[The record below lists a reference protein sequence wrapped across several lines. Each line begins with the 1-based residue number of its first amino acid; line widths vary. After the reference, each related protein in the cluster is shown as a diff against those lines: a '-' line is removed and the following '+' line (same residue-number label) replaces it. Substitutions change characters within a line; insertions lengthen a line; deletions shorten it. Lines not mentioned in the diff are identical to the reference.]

1 VKNTAKDSEAQL
13 LFSNAKESIMSLST
27 RTLMVVAA
35 LAGSLFLGTSTT
47 QAQFGISA
55 YVDSDHFHEDEGYQ
69 PKLGFRGRV
78 DCDGLKILSVGGNS
92 LAWKLG
98 LEAGDVITH
107 VNGIEVKS
115 HQQYL
120 SILRH
125 ATTHHDG
132 RVKLRIENI
141 RWHTGE
147 SNQRFLCR
155 EVQFRSPTHG
165 CYCDNDGRVRNF

>member
-1 VKNTAKDSEAQL
+1 
-13 LFSNAKESIMSLST
+13 MSLST
-27 RTLMVVAA
+27 RTLMVVAT

-47 QAQFGISA
+47 QAQYGVSA
-55 YVDSDHFHEDEGYQ
+55 YVDSDHSHEHEGYQ
-69 PKLGFRGRV
+69 PLLGFRGRV
-78 DCDGLKILSVGGNS
+78 EYDGMNVLSVKGNT
-92 LAWKLG
+92 LAWRLG

-107 VNGIEVKS
+107 VNGIKIRS

-120 SILRH
+120 NILRH

-132 RVKLRIENI
+132 HVDLRIENI

-165 CYCDNDGRVRNF
+165 CYCGDDGRVRNF